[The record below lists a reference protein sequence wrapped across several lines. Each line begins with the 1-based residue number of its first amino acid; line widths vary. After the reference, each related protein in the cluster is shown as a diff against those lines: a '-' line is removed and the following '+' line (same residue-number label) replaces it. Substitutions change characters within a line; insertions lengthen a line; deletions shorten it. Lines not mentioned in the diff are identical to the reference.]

1 MLPPK
6 CKGPVLP
13 YIVPVLRLLL
23 VLLTP
28 LASILACQ
36 TVSLQNFSQA
46 LAWIPAYPKSAL
58 MYYLPL
64 LLAQLTVTGL
74 TRLSGLGGLLAA
86 LPPLGITLASFY

>member
-46 LAWIPAYPKSAL
+46 LAWIPAYP
-58 MYYLPL
+58 
-64 LLAQLTVTGL
+64 
-74 TRLSGLGGLLAA
+74 
-86 LPPLGITLASFY
+86 